1 MDLPFLKE
9 GFDHS
14 MMLSFMK
21 VFMKDEPHMDE
32 FLKKYAEIFDNL
44 SDYVLVGSQESS
56 VILKV
61 STMSFY
67 IIEEDYIDI
76 KKIMVKMGVRLI
88 QDAEQV
94 RLKEFEMSR
103 VIWNEDQGTMRTVTQ
118 QEFEQILKNKN
129 QKKK

>member
-1 MDLPFLKE
+1 
-9 GFDHS
+9 
-14 MMLSFMK
+14 
-21 VFMKDEPHMDE
+21 MDE
-32 FLKKYAEIFDNL
+32 FLKKKYPEIFENL
-44 SDYVLVGSQESS
+44 SDHVLVGTQESS
-56 VILKV
+56 VILKI

-76 KKIMVKMGVRLI
+76 KKLMVKMGVRLI

-94 RLKEFEMSR
+94 RPKEFEMTR
-103 VIWNEDQGTMRTVTQ
+103 VIWDEDQGAMRTVTQ